1 MKKRA
6 VKKVVSRNRKSG
18 KSKLKAFLKNNKK
31 LVIILS
37 VAVLL
42 LFSFASYRAWINFH
56 FLTTDDL
63 VLTLE
68 PQDMSFSV
76 HYGEK
81 PNVTF
86 SVEIGNNFFCDARCS
101 YEFTDVSEKSVVDNG
116 AFAGSGTGKKFEKE
130 FQLSAG
136 RTGSGQKIYSFSVQC
151 SNVRTFFCPTD
162 ESKRKRSAFVTLN
175 YDISDYERFL
185 KDALKDNIT
194 RLIGE
199 LGSIDI
205 MVQELNSRFF
215 DLGHSINLNEIEA
228 EKEIMNNQYS
238 AIVLEFENMG
248 RVWSEEDYLLLSDLF
263 NKSFDSRMLDINQKI
278 SELNLKIGN
287 ITKRHNKIVAELN
300 EMDNNIRGDNSTAI
314 FLGTINS
321 SLIYDHKVLLA
332 RAEKLKSQINANSF
346 LSYDALE
353 SDFSKINF
361 LLEGFEDSLKNHFL
375 FAYLSGYYHINLENG
390 LLCNIKGAC
399 INKTDFPAV
408 VLNSLLINYD
418 KISNICSSFEAI
430 KNIHDEKNNKSMELM
445 KNYDYGAIADILENA
460 KSKKTD
466 ILKKDIFNEIESIN
480 SSNETKDSLNI
491 LINISRF
498 SLNIS
503 EEIGYGS
510 LSEREALS
518 LIQLNLSNA
527 SKNYFDNY
535 CKIRNEFNLSL
546 HYGSKIDVSEILDMQ
561 KGNFTSR
568 IKIELTPNY
577 AVCCVFGECK
587 RCCTREECKSDPLLY
602 PVLFLHGH
610 SLNKDNSPDFSLDAF
625 NKIQAR
631 LQEDGYISVG
641 AITPVSDYSEI
652 NEGEWGLSSKP
663 ISVKGSYYL
672 VSYYSIGGYSITTQK
687 SENIETYAIRLKELI
702 DLLKFRTGRDKVN
715 IIAHSMGSL
724 VARSYVQI
732 FGADSVD
739 KLILIAAP
747 NKGISGKISSYCPL
761 LGEKKECNDMSES
774 SIFIKKLNDP
784 LKIPKNIEI
793 RNIIGIGCRMNG
805 KEGDGIVTKENA
817 ELEYAQNHYI
827 NGTCEDVSKP
837 LHTQILNIE
846 KYTGVYD
853 IISSVLKS

>member
-6 VKKVVSRNRKSG
+6 VKKAVSRNNKSG
-18 KSKLKAFLKNNKK
+18 KSRVKDFFRKNKK
-31 LVIILS
+31 LIIILS

-63 VLTLE
+63 VLALE
-68 PQDMSFSV
+68 PQDASFSV

-86 SVEIGNNFFCDARCS
+86 SVEIENNFFCDARCS
-101 YEFTDVSEKSVVDNG
+101 YEFIDISEKSFVDNG
-116 AFAGSGTGKKFEKE
+116 VFAGSGIGKKFEKE

-162 ESKRKRSAFVTLN
+162 ESRRKRSAFVTLN

-185 KDALKDNIT
+185 KDNLKDNIT
-194 RLIGE
+194 KLVIE
-199 LGSIDI
+199 LGAIDI
-205 MVQELNSRFF
+205 RMQELNSRFF
-215 DLGHSINLNEIEA
+215 ELGHSINLNEIEA

-238 AIVLEFENMG
+238 AIVLEFENLG

-263 NKSFDSRMLDINQKI
+263 NKSFDARILAINQKI
-278 SELNLKIGN
+278 SELNSKIDDT
-287 ITKRHNKIVAELN
+287 IIRHNTIVMEINKI
-300 EMDNNIRGDNSTAI
+300 DNKLRNDNATI
-314 FLGTINS
+314 LFLGKINR
-321 SLIYDHKVLLA
+321 SLTTNHKILLGKL
-332 RAEKLKSQINANSF
+332 EELKSQINANSF

-353 SDFSKINF
+353 SDFGKISS
-361 LLEGFEDSLKNHFL
+361 LLESFEDGLKNHFL
-375 FAYLSGYYHINLENG
+375 LAYLSGYYHINLENG
-390 LLCNIKGAC
+390 LLCNIKGVC
-399 INKTDFPAV
+399 TNKTDFLTV

-418 KISNICSSFEAI
+418 KIGNICSLFEEI
-430 KNIHDEKNNKSMELM
+430 KSIHDEENNKSKELM
-445 KNYDYGAIADILENA
+445 KNYNYEAIADILENA

-466 ILKKDIFNEIESIN
+466 ILKKDIFNEIVSIN
-480 SSNETKDSLNI
+480 ASNETKGSLNM

-498 SLNIS
+498 SSNVS
-503 EEIGYGS
+503 EEISYGN
-510 LSEREALS
+510 LSESEALS
-518 LIQLNLSNA
+518 LIQLNLSNS
-527 SKNYFDNY
+527 SKNYFDNH
-535 CKIRNEFNLSL
+535 CKTKDEFNISL
-546 HYGSKIDVSEILDMQ
+546 HYGSRIDISEILDMQ

-577 AVCCVFGECK
+577 AVCCVFGECR
-587 RCCTREECKSDPLLY
+587 RCCTQEECKSDPLLY

-625 NKIQAR
+625 NKIQAG

-641 AITPVSDYSEI
+641 AVTPVSDYSEI

-672 VSYYSIGGYSITTQK
+672 VSYYNIGGYSITTQK

-702 DLLKFRTGRDKVN
+702 DLLKFRTGRDKV
-715 IIAHSMGSL
+715 IIISHSMGSL
-724 VARSYVQI
+724 VARSYIQI
-732 FGADSVD
+732 FGTDSLD

-761 LGEKKECNDMSES
+761 LGEKKECNDMSKS

-784 LKIPKNIEI
+784 LKIPKRIKI
-793 RNIIGIGCRMNG
+793 HNIIGIGCNMDG

-817 ELEYAQNHYI
+817 ELEYGQNYYI
-827 NGTCEDVSKP
+827 NGTCEDISKP
-837 LHTQILNIE
+837 LHTQILDIDE
-846 KYTGVYD
+846 YPEVYG
-853 IISSVLKS
+853 ILSSVLKS

>member
-6 VKKVVSRNRKSG
+6 VKKAERWNNKSG
-18 KSKLKAFLKNNKK
+18 KSKVNAFFKKNKK
-31 LVIILS
+31 VIMLVS

-42 LFSFASYRAWINFH
+42 LSSFASYRAWINFY

-63 VLTLE
+63 VLNLE
-68 PQDMSFSV
+68 PQDISFSV

-86 SVEIGNNFFCDARCS
+86 SVEIENNFFCEARCS
-101 YEFTDVSEKSVVDNG
+101 YEFIDLSEKSFVDKG
-116 AFAGSGTGKKFEKE
+116 TFAGSGIGNKFEKE

-162 ESKRKRSAFVTLN
+162 ESKRKRSAFVALN

-185 KDALKDNIT
+185 KDTLKDNIT

-199 LGSIDI
+199 LGNIDI

-215 DLGHSINLNEIEA
+215 ELGHSINLNEVEA
-228 EKEIMNNQYS
+228 EKEILNNQYS
-238 AIVLEFENMG
+238 ALAIEFENLG
-248 RVWSEEDYLLLSDLF
+248 RVWSEEDYLLLSELF
-263 NKSFDSRMLDINQKI
+263 NKSFDARISDITQKI
-278 SELNLKIGN
+278 SKLNSKIDD
-287 ITKRHNKIVAELN
+287 TLTRHNKIAMEINEIDNELRN
-300 EMDNNIRGDNSTAI
+300 DNATLL
-314 FLGTINS
+314 FLGKINS
-321 SLIYDHKVLLA
+321 SLIPKHKILLT
-332 RAEKLKSQINANSF
+332 KLEEIKSQINANSF

-353 SDFSKINF
+353 SDFGKINS
-361 LLEGFEDSLKNHFL
+361 LLESFENNIKNDFM
-375 FAYLSGYYHINLENG
+375 FAYLGGYYYTNLEKE
-390 LLCNIKGAC
+390 LLCSIKGIC
-399 INKTDFPAV
+399 MNKTGFPV
-408 VLNSLLINYD
+408 MILNSLLMNYD
-418 KISNICSSFEAI
+418 KINNICSSFEAI
-430 KNIHDEKNNKSMELM
+430 KNIHDGENNKSMELM
-445 KNYDYGAIADILENA
+445 KNYNYEAIADILENA

-466 ILKKDIFNEIESIN
+466 ILKRDIFNEIKSIN

-498 SLNIS
+498 SSNIS
-503 EEIGYGS
+503 EEIDYGS
-510 LSEREALS
+510 LSESEALS

-535 CKIRNEFNLSL
+535 CKTRDEFNISL
-546 HYGSKIDVSEILDMQ
+546 HYGSKIDISEILDIQ

-577 AVCCVFGECK
+577 AVCCVFGECR
-587 RCCTREECKSDPLLY
+587 RCCTQKECKSDPLLY
-602 PVLFLHGH
+602 PILFLHGH
-610 SLNKDNSPDFSLDAF
+610 SLNRDNSPDFSLDAF

-672 VSYYSIGGYSITTQK
+672 VSYYNIGGYSITTQK

-702 DLLKFRTGRDKVN
+702 DLLKFRTGRDKVS
-715 IIAHSMGSL
+715 IIAHSMGPL
-724 VARSYVQI
+724 VARSYIQI
-732 FGADSVD
+732 FGTDSVD

-793 RNIIGIGCRMNG
+793 HNIIGIGCNMNG

-817 ELEYAQNHYI
+817 ELEHGQNYYI

-837 LHTQILNIE
+837 LHTQILDIN
-846 KYTGVYD
+846 KYPKVYD